1 VPGLTPMLSTCTHGR
16 LANEKLRVSTY
27 LYNRPGRIEFGIEQC
42 TAITT
47 LTNHLQE
54 LETNTSAMMWQS

>member
-1 VPGLTPMLSTCTHGR
+1 MR
-16 LANEKLRVSTY
+16 NLRVSTY

-47 LTNHLQE
+47 LTDHLQE